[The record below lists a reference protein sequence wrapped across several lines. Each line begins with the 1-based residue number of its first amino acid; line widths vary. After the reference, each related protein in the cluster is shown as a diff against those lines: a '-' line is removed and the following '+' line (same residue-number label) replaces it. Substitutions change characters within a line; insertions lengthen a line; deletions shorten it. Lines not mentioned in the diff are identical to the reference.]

1 MCDKGLNFI
10 KTNKRN
16 ETQSSCDCPGA
27 RMSRYSQP
35 FALLLL
41 MDKPSHGYDLLN
53 ELAKLCP
60 EEDLDPASLYKN
72 LRKMEEDGLVTSD
85 WDTGNPG
92 PARRVYKVTELGQE
106 VLQGWSFAI
115 KRNKEILEWF
125 LNKYAEFFQ
134 RLSNQAGKNQN
145 ESKV

>member
-1 MCDKGLNFI
+1 MCDKNPNLNR
-10 KTNKRN
+10 TNREDNK
-16 ETQSSCDCPGA
+16 QFSCDCPGA
-27 RMSRYSQP
+27 RMSRYFQP

-60 EEDLDPASLYKN
+60 EEDIDPGSLYKN

-92 PARRVYKVTELGQE
+92 PARRIYKITEMGQE
-106 VLQGWSFAI
+106 VLQGWGLAI
-115 KRNKEILEWF
+115 KRNKETLEWF
-125 LNKYAEFFQ
+125 LDRYGE
-134 RLSNQAGKNQN
+134 LS
-145 ESKV
+145 SKAKPTKKKKSK

>member
-1 MCDKGLNFI
+1 MCDKSLNFN
-10 KTNKRN
+10 KTNEEN
-16 ETQSSCDCPGA
+16 EKQSRCDCPGA
-27 RMSRYSQP
+27 RMSRYFQP

-72 LRKMEEDGLVTSD
+72 LRRMEEDGLVTSD